1 MRAGRA
7 CDQQLSNR
15 TPRRGPRNNCTH
27 TGNNERATRVQPIT
41 PITHM
46 LHFTCNIVLMIKAA
60 RTTSNTAQESLHD
73 IASKVTP
80 IAHQYGISEVY
91 VFGSAARGEM
101 TSDSDIDIVY
111 SMKGT
116 PRTYEIAQNIKKDL
130 TLALGRPVDTLEKET
145 LLLNAKRSNASQ
157 IFLDSI
163 APDLV
168 RIV

>member
-1 MRAGRA
+1 
-7 CDQQLSNR
+7 
-15 TPRRGPRNNCTH
+15 
-27 TGNNERATRVQPIT
+27 
-41 PITHM
+41 
-46 LHFTCNIVLMIKAA
+46 MIKATK
-60 RTTSNTAQESLHD
+60 TTSDTAQESLHD

-116 PRTYEIAQNIKKDL
+116 PRTYELAQNIKKDL
-130 TLALGRPVDTLEKET
+130 TLALGRSVDTLEKET